1 MHNYI
6 ALLLIVSSLALM
18 TLVPGGPI
26 ENRDFSHISPL
37 ILSVF
42 NLFLTTLGLGSL
54 MLAYFAK
61 LQYRWAVAGSLLA
74 GLSYFV
80 VYVLDLAH
88 VFPVSPTPMPALLE
102 LIEIL
107 GTLLALALLVC
118 SARVLLIPDSDTVA
132 VGTMKPLSLP
142 GHWQLIL
149 GMAGIVA
156 VLIVIYATLA
166 AMGQLP
172 DSW

>member
-1 MHNYI
+1 MYNCI
-6 ALLLIVSSLALM
+6 ALLLIVLTLALM
-18 TLVPGGPI
+18 SLVPGGPI

-61 LQYRWAVAGSLLA
+61 LKYRWAVAGGLLA
-74 GLSYFV
+74 ALSYFIV
-80 VYVLDLAH
+80 FVLDLAH
-88 VFPVSPTPMPALLE
+88 VFPVSPTPMPTLLE

-107 GTLLALALLVC
+107 GTLLALALMVC
-118 SARVLLIPDSDTVA
+118 SAIVLRERDADAIAVA
-132 VGTMKPLSLP
+132 ATKPLSLP
-142 GHWQLIL
+142 GRWPLIL
-149 GMAGIVA
+149 GIAAIVA
-156 VLIVIYATLA
+156 VLIVMYATLA

-172 DSW
+172 DRT